1 VVPFPAEVGVENAM
15 DVRAALDGE
24 LRDGVTVLVADLAA
38 TTRLSLEGLQV
49 LVLVR
54 AAARR
59 RGAEL
64 RLAAVQPAVL
74 RFMEVTG
81 TARIFPLYAS
91 TDQARAAWAGS
102 SPPPPLTGDGT

>member
-1 VVPFPAEVGVENAM
+1 VVPFPAEVDAENAM

-38 TTRLSLEGLQV
+38 TTSLTLEGLQV

-74 RFMEVTG
+74 RFMEMTG
-81 TARIFPLYAS
+81 TARIFPLYGS
-91 TDQARAAWAGS
+91 TDQARAASAGR